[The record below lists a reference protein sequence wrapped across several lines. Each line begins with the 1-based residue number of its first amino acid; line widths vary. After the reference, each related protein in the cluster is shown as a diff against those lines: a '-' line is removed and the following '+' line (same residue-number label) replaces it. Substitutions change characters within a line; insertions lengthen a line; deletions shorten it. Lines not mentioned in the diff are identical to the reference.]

1 MNPKL
6 KEYLI
11 SSGNTF
17 ISVFLLTLATGIDL
31 NNLDKATLISL
42 GAVAL
47 RAWVKAVQQ
56 YLATKL

>member
-47 RAWVKAVQQ
+47 RA
-56 YLATKL
+56 